1 MCIGTGENEVSVRK
15 LNEALSLASDSVSEM
30 RRVIFDLHPTILD
43 ELGLVAALQRLVML
57 NDSDALHCTLH
68 VEGAPA
74 RLPAPHELTLYRI
87 TQEAINNAR
96 RHAHAKNLRVQ
107 LRFQRDATLLLLN
120 DAGRGIGTPVSRS
133 QEAQPAAEHLG
144 LKGMRERAQ
153 SVGGQFEL
161 DSQPG

>member
-1 MCIGTGENEVSVRK
+1 MAGANEVSVRK

-87 TQEAINNAR
+87 TQEAINNAI
-96 RHAHAKNLRVQ
+96 RHGKAK
-107 LRFQRDATLLLLN
+107 
-120 DAGRGIGTPVSRS
+120 GIGVS
-133 QEAQPAAEHLG
+133 L
-144 LKGMRERAQ
+144 RESDSRLRLIVQ
-153 SVGGQFEL
+153 DDGGGFYKL
-161 DSQPG
+161 VPNKT